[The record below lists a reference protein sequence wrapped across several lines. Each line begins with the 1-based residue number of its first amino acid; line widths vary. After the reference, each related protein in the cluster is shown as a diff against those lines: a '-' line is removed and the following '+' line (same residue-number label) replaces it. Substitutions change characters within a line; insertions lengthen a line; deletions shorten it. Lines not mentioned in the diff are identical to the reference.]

1 MMSRLSAWRSAIYT
15 KLLIWFP
22 LPWRISVGAAESA
35 IQRGLAEA
43 LRFGLQTDLWRSAR
57 HPTLAKDGTR
67 QISRLD
73 LWRFVRWLRKTRLSP
88 PWFDSAP
95 QFALPL
101 TLRVGAS
108 QGYLTGKPSGRRG
121 GHFWDYDEDA
131 GKYIARSE
139 EEKALAEMLVRFS
152 PENRI
157 ARRKEVL
164 RQIEADFAAG
174 TYDGSPRE
182 LEAAKE
188 AINKLGAGVVKMEKE
203 INGLRSSFLR
213 TRPRKPS

>member
-1 MMSRLSAWRSAIYT
+1 MMSRLSAWHSAIYT

-43 LRFGLQTDLWRSAR
+43 PRFGLQTDLWRSAR

-121 GHFWDYDEDA
+121 NAFLGYGEDA
-131 GKYIARSE
+131 GKYIVESE

-164 RQIEADFAAG
+164 RQIEADFSAG
-174 TYDGSPRE
+174 IYDGSPRE

-188 AINKLGAGVVKMEKE
+188 AINRMAVGIVGLEKE
-203 INGLRSSFLR
+203 ITDLRSSFLR
-213 TRPRKPS
+213 RRPRTPS